1 LTELRLRFD
10 RSALGALWGVLN
22 PLAQVAIFALILS
35 NVLQAKIVNVDS
47 QYSFA
52 LYLCAGL
59 ACWNLFND
67 IVSRSLNL
75 FIANGNLI
83 KKAAFPK
90 IVLLANL
97 VGTCVLDNLL
107 LLAAVLALFLITGFS
122 LTASLFFLPLLL
134 LLTIALATGIGLIL
148 GVLNTFIRDIGQVTP
163 ILLQMLFWFTPIV
176 YPASIVPEQLQ
187 NLMVFNPVYS
197 LVTGYQQILIFQT
210 WPDTTSLLVG
220 LVISTGLLL
229 LGGFIY
235 SRAAED
241 MADVL

>member
-1 LTELRLRFD
+1 M
-10 RSALGALWGVLN
+10 LN
-22 PLAQVAIFALILS
+22 PLAQVAIFALVLS
-35 NVLQAKIVNVDS
+35 NVLQAKIGNVDN

-97 VGTCVLDNLL
+97 VGACVVDNLL
-107 LLAAVLALFLITGFS
+107 LLTAVLALFLITGFT
-122 LTASLFFLPLLL
+122 LTASLVFLPLLL
-134 LLTIALATGIGLIL
+134 VLTIALATGIGLIL

-163 ILLQMLFWFTPIV
+163 IWLQVLFWFTPIV
-176 YPASIVPEQLQ
+176 YPASIVPEQLHHRQ
-187 NLMVFNPVYS
+187 MIVAIYNYCSDVQGQRFP
-197 LVTGYQQILIFQT
+197 
-210 WPDTTSLLVG
+210 
-220 LVISTGLLL
+220 L
-229 LGGFIY
+229 LGPQTGAITAY
-235 SRAAED
+235 LHEAHEKLSRSSWNFVRRIRKPMQLATSF
-241 MADVL
+241 